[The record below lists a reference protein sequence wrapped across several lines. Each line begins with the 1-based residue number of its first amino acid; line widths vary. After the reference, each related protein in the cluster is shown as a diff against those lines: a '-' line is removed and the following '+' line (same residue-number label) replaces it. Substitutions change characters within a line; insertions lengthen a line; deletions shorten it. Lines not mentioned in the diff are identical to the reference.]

1 MDRGRRYQK
10 TPMVKKAPVWKR
22 WVFILLVMILIISI
36 TQLTIY
42 FVRSNRNREMQA
54 LLAQQHQEALDNDA
68 DEAVQTQTV
77 PETTVKPAATVSS
90 SAAIPAQAKELNF
103 FQVIGLTQK
112 AMKPFVKQN
121 DDTVGW
127 ITIDGIVDQ
136 PIVYRDNVYYLTH
149 DFYGNRN
156 ACGAIFLDE
165 NHPLHKD
172 AQNLLL
178 YGHNMKDGSM
188 FGRLTKYT
196 SDNYLHSHH
205 ILQLETRFESFTYL
219 IFAADKLSTEY
230 RSKDYLSFWAHYTFS
245 NQEDFDTYIDD
256 VYEHSL
262 YTRYLDVDD
271 SDTLLTLATCYEDER
286 LVLFARRQ
294 RSDETDADI
303 QKALLGLYMK

>member
-10 TPMVKKAPVWKR
+10 TPMVKRTPIWKR
-22 WVFILLVMILIISI
+22 WVFILLLIILIVSI

-42 FVRSNRNREMQA
+42 FVCSYRNREMQA
-54 LLAQQHQEALDNDA
+54 QLAQQHQTALANDA
-68 DEAVQTQTV
+68 DEAAQTQAV
-77 PETTVKPAATVSS
+77 PETTVTPASTVSS
-90 SAAIPAQAKELNF
+90 SAAIPSQTKELDF
-103 FQVIGLTQK
+103 FQVIGLTQE

-127 ITIDGIVDQ
+127 ITIDGSVDQ

-188 FGRLTKYT
+188 FGRLTKYV

-205 ILQLETRFESFTYL
+205 IIQLETRFESFTYL
-219 IFAADKLSTEY
+219 IFAVDEASTEY
-230 RSKDYLSFWAHYTFS
+230 RSKDYLSFWAHDSFS
-245 NQEDFDTYIDD
+245 TQEDFDAYIDD

-262 YTRYLDVDD
+262 YTRYLDVND

-294 RSDETDADI
+294 RSGETDADI

>member
-10 TPMVKKAPVWKR
+10 TPMVKRTPIWKR
-22 WVFILLVMILIISI
+22 WVFILLLIILIVSI

-42 FVRSNRNREMQA
+42 FVRSNHNREMQA
-54 LLAQQHQEALDNDA
+54 QLAQQHQTALANDA
-68 DEAVQTQTV
+68 DETAQTQAV
-77 PETTVKPAATVSS
+77 PETTVTPASTVPG
-90 SAAIPAQAKELNF
+90 SAAIPSQTKELNF
-103 FQVIGLTQK
+103 FQVIGLTQE

-188 FGRLTKYT
+188 FGRLTKYV

-205 ILQLETRFESFTYL
+205 TIQLETRFESFTYL
-219 IFAADKLSTEY
+219 IFAVDEASTEY
-230 RSKDYLSFWAHYTFS
+230 RSKNYLSFWAHDSFS
-245 NQEDFDTYIDD
+245 TREDFDAYIDD

-262 YTRYLDVDD
+262 YTRYLDVND

-294 RSDETDADI
+294 RSGETDADI